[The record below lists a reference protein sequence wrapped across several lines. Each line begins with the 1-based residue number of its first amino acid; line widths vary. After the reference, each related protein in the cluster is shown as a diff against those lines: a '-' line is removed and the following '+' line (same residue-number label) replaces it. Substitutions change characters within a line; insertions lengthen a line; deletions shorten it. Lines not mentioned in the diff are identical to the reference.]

1 MVLPFVRIIRLGLAN
16 NIIKMSSIKL
26 HWLSLNMCSN
36 KYCCMND
43 FFLKIIPV
51 AFFWNY
57 SIKSDR
63 QFYQGTLTFQ
73 VKHPRFHQQTAVC
86 TYYKW
91 TDIHLSSK
99 LKLWFILYSFLPTEL
114 ENVLVSATF
123 MHTTQHLPLHFRP
136 NQIISQFLRF
146 PKSDHGTRGKDF
158 FCLIIHKDG
167 SVC

>member
-1 MVLPFVRIIRLGLAN
+1 MYSNLQTLRWHTFEGMSPMVLPFVRIIRLGLAN

-26 HWLSLNMCSN
+26 QWLSLNMCLN
-36 KYCCMND
+36 KYCYIND

-86 TYYKW
+86 TYCKW
-91 TDIHLSSK
+91 TDFEVETMIYFVLFLANWTRKRISFCHIHAHYTA
-99 LKLWFILYSFLPTEL
+99 FT
-114 ENVLVSATF
+114 VTF
-123 MHTTQHLPLHFRP
+123 SPKPDNFAITA
-136 NQIISQFLRF
+136 F
-146 PKSDHGTRGKDF
+146 PKVRPWNKG
-158 FCLIIHKDG
+158 
-167 SVC
+167 